1 MASLKEFTC
10 YIVPKMNGQGDHA
23 NCTPYWKSTTYEVP
37 KAEHVLFVNSEFGSF
52 GNISGACTDMLL
64 SNECLVINIDF
75 GVFANEP
82 LFTALSIEDSFGCGE
97 GLRVYKQQSLLNIK
111 ALSRSIKVDW
121 INVGEKSNFP
131 SWSKCLILR
140 MRP

>member
-1 MASLKEFTC
+1 
-10 YIVPKMNGQGDHA
+10 
-23 NCTPYWKSTTYEVP
+23 
-37 KAEHVLFVNSEFGSF
+37 
-52 GNISGACTDMLL
+52 MLL

-131 SWSKCLILR
+131 S
-140 MRP
+140 